1 MHLQRLFEIVYLL
14 LYRKKVTAKELA
26 ERFEVSTR
34 TIYRDIDTLSAA
46 GIPIYTNKGK
56 DGGIFLMEHFI
67 LNRALLSEEE
77 QQLILSALKGVQT
90 ITDDTN
96 DTLERMRTLFHQQE
110 TDWIAMDLSD
120 WSNRSRKL
128 FETIRDAIQI
138 RHAISFTYCG
148 SNGIQTKRHAY
159 PLQLWFKEHTWY
171 LKAYCTTRA
180 DYRLFKLS
188 RMQEVFMEKET
199 FLPMQCPN
207 AEDKTL
213 PMATTDITLWVDSC
227 MAYRLYDEY
236 AYEQIEKLEDGN
248 FLVHISFPE
257 DEWVYGMLLSYGP
270 YAKVLSPSTVKEKV
284 KQRLQAMQK
293 RYEEDVETIAL
304 HTQETK
310 EKSSIDA
317 DGIAFKKR
325 KEK

>member
-90 ITDDTN
+90 ITDDST

-120 WSNRSRKL
+120 WSNRSRKD

-138 RHAISFTYCG
+138 RHTISFSYCG
-148 SNGIQTKRHAY
+148 SNGSQSKRQAY

-171 LKAYCTTRA
+171 LKAYCTARA

-188 RMQEVFMEKET
+188 RMQEVHMEKET
-199 FLPMQCPN
+199 FLPMQYPDE
-207 AEDKTL
+207 EDMTL
-213 PMATTDITLWVDSC
+213 PIATTDITLWVDSC

-236 AYEQIEKLEDGN
+236 TFEQIEKLEDGN
-248 FLVHISFPE
+248 FLVHINYPE

-310 EKSSIDA
+310 EKSSVDA
-317 DGIAFKKR
+317 DGIAFKKG
-325 KEK
+325 KER